1 MTQLESNI
9 ISSAK
14 ALVNDIRS
22 YAGLTGLPRDVD
34 ALIGAH
40 HGLSALV
47 ELSLVVNNGFS
58 TEAVAELDLIHK
70 DACKAMGE
78 AADHARKM
86 FTELSAEHVELRE
99 AVSHARTVGATGING
114 VSIDLLN
121 IYFEL
126 FDQAE
131 QQAEPQC

>member
-1 MTQLESNI
+1 MTTQLESNI

-47 ELSLVVNNGFS
+47 GVVSENGKNS
-58 TEAVAELDLIHK
+58 TLRRATA
-70 DACKAMGE
+70 
-78 AADHARKM
+78 
-86 FTELSAEHVELRE
+86 FT
-99 AVSHARTVGATGING
+99 
-114 VSIDLLN
+114 
-121 IYFEL
+121 
-126 FDQAE
+126 
-131 QQAEPQC
+131 